1 MAPHSRWTHYS
12 SAQIGRVDLASKAI
26 SKENAL
32 RDTFMAK
39 SYEMRWLLNSN
50 KEKYHEIGIYILT
63 FDSLANSSCWSW
75 VPFNPPKN

>member
-32 RDTFMAK
+32 RGTFMAK
-39 SYEMRWLLNSN
+39 SYEMR
-50 KEKYHEIGIYILT
+50 
-63 FDSLANSSCWSW
+63 
-75 VPFNPPKN
+75 